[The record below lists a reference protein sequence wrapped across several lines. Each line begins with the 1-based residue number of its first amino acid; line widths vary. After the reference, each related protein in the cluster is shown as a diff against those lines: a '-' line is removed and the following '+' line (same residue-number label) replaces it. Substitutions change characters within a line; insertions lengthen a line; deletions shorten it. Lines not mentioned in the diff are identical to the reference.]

1 MTAVGLYTLAVN
13 RQVAITERSSMI
25 LIRIMR
31 EETRNEI
38 RIMREFNE
46 LQVRETDKKIDAW
59 KDLAKESIKASEARI
74 DSIVRETDKKIDASK
89 ELAKESIKASEARI
103 DTILLKFMVQYK
115 KNDNEMK

>member
-1 MTAVGLYTLAVN
+1 
-13 RQVAITERSSMI
+13 
-25 LIRIMR
+25 MR

-46 LQVRETDKKIDAW
+46 LQ
-59 KDLAKESIKASEARI
+59 
-74 DSIVRETDKKIDASK
+74 VRETDKKIDASK